1 MYLTPTLLVLQNTQE
16 MSRKMAKY
24 SWISKSHHVRILHN
38 FIPSHVTTSCT
49 SQGAVTSPSEAAVFM
64 YVVKARKGNLDRMN
78 YDSYKDKMD
87 HQQQEQD
94 DYRVEREKEGA
105 AARVGEHGAHGY
117 GFGSETIAQSLM
129 LGMAINLV

>member
-1 MYLTPTLLVLQNTQE
+1 MDCLVGG
-16 MSRKMAKY
+16 
-24 SWISKSHHVRILHN
+24 V
-38 FIPSHVTTSCT
+38 
-49 SQGAVTSPSEAAVFM
+49 SEAEVFM

-78 YDSYKDKMD
+78 YDLYKNKMD

-117 GFGSETIAQSLM
+117 G
-129 LGMAINLV
+129 LGVKP

>member
-1 MYLTPTLLVLQNTQE
+1 
-16 MSRKMAKY
+16 
-24 SWISKSHHVRILHN
+24 
-38 FIPSHVTTSCT
+38 
-49 SQGAVTSPSEAAVFM
+49 M

-78 YDSYKDKMD
+78 YDSYKDKME

-117 GFGSETIAQSLM
+117 GFGSEIIAQSVM